1 MLTKEKDKEKAT
13 LIGEIMVDIT
23 FLSEEEAR
31 RIADIVFGM
40 KLAKELKGA

>member
-13 LIGEIMVDIT
+13 LIGEIVVDVA
-23 FLSEEEAR
+23 FLSKEETR